1 MLTEP
6 FTEHFTEGSRP
17 PPGTHANPIDEGDTI
32 DASPWQAM
40 WKRLPVTVR
49 WVLVLL
55 LLVALSLLVAGDAC
69 WSATFPP
76 APGEYSQIQLVDAC
90 CKEHERHVERQLQA
104 AAATSRRCTGKG
116 TRSRRRDY
124 EDDEADDGNEDEDE
138 DDEWSDDEADGLV
151 EGSRRPCRGGCRE
164 GASER
169 FSERA
174 ARGGKGSAAPAT
186 RRLESRQNSTQ
197 PHKGNRMKSKAPG
210 SAASAQDTRGPGGG
224 TSLKASRD
232 ARSRR

>member
-6 FTEHFTEGSRP
+6 FTEQFSEGSRP

-32 DASPWQAM
+32 DASRWQAR
-40 WKRLPVTVR
+40 WKRLPVSVR

-76 APGEYSQIQLVDAC
+76 APGIYSQIQLVDAC
-90 CKEHERHVERQLQA
+90 CKENERHVERQLQ

-138 DDEWSDDEADGLV
+138 DDGRSDDEADGLV

-197 PHKGNRMKSKAPG
+197 PREGNRMKSKAG
-210 SAASAQDTRGPGGG
+210 SAASAGGG

>member
-6 FTEHFTEGSRP
+6 FTEQFTEGSRP
-17 PPGTHANPIDEGDTI
+17 PPGTHANPIDEGDAI
-32 DASPWQAM
+32 DASPWQAR

-55 LLVALSLLVAGDAC
+55 LLVALCLLIAGDDC

-124 EDDEADDGNEDEDE
+124 E

-197 PHKGNRMKSKAPG
+197 PREGNRMKSKAG
-210 SAASAQDTRGPGGG
+210 SAASAGGG